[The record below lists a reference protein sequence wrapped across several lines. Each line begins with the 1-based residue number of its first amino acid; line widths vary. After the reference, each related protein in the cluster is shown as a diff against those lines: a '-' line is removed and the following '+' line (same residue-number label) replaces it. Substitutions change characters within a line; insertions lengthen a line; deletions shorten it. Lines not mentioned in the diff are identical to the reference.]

1 MVGNAVLIISDNV
14 NVYQPIQTLLQ
25 NKELKVYV
33 VSAEPDKFEDYIRH
47 PHALAIVDASLG
59 EDNLQDIL
67 KEIRQ
72 EDKAPILVLYDGSE
86 PVDRLTLFQAG
97 ATVFM
102 EQTAA
107 PQEQSAQAQALIDIY
122 CGDTRE
128 RLIFGD
134 NLIIV
139 PASRLVILNG
149 ERLKLTH
156 REYQLLRY
164 LADHDQT
171 VVSRE
176 EIYKA
181 VWGGEYY
188 SEDAVKSCVRVLRE
202 KLRPAGRELIETVR
216 GIGYRFSGND

>member
-1 MVGNAVLIISDNV
+1 MVGKAVLIISDNV

-47 PHALAIVDASLG
+47 PRALAIVDASLDRNDLQDLLKVIRR
-59 EDNLQDIL
+59 EDN
-67 KEIRQ
+67 
-72 EDKAPILVLYDGSE
+72 APILVLYDGSE

>member
-1 MVGNAVLIISDNV
+1 
-14 NVYQPIQTLLQ
+14 
-25 NKELKVYV
+25 
-33 VSAEPDKFEDYIRH
+33 
-47 PHALAIVDASLG
+47 
-59 EDNLQDIL
+59 
-67 KEIRQ
+67 
-72 EDKAPILVLYDGSE
+72 
-86 PVDRLTLFQAG
+86 
-97 ATVFM
+97 M